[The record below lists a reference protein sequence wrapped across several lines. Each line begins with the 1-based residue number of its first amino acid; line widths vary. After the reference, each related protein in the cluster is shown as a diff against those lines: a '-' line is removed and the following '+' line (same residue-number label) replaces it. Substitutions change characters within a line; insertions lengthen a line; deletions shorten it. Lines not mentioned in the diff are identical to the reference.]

1 MEICFDSYYE
11 MKKFCSKLFN
21 GQVKDNTFP
30 VFSECNFKFDF
41 KLVYVDCDMTENEL
55 SQWLQDRKIKVNY
68 VSKF

>member
-1 MEICFDSYYE
+1 MTICFDSYYE

-30 VFSECNFKFDF
+30 VFSECNFDF
-41 KLVYVDCDMTENEL
+41 LFQSVYVKCDMTENEL
-55 SQWLQDRKIKVNY
+55 SQWLQERKIKVRY